1 MNKIFAIVGMAGA
14 GKTTIANYLAKLEFT
29 KIYFGDITMERV
41 REEGLEENEDNE
53 RKIREQ
59 LRKKYGMG
67 AYARLNLP
75 KIREAIKR
83 GHIVIDGLYSMEE
96 YLHLYQEFKENMV
109 IVHIFTPSDT
119 RRKRLSR
126 RTVRPLKPEVCI
138 QRDFAEI
145 QNLNKGGPIALA
157 DYTVINDNTFQDMY
171 EEVDQI
177 VKKETGMG

>member
-1 MNKIFAIVGMAGA
+1 MNKVFAIVGMAGA
-14 GKTTIANYLAKLEFT
+14 GKTTVANHLAKLEFT

-41 REEGLEENEDNE
+41 REEGLEENEENE

-96 YLHLYQEFKENMV
+96 YLYLYQEFKDIM
-109 IVHIFTPSDT
+109 ILLHIFTPSAI

-126 RTVRPLKPEVCI
+126 RTVRPLTPEICI

-157 DYTVINDNTFQDMY
+157 DYTIINNNTFQEMY
-171 EEVDQI
+171 GEVDEI